1 MSKSLLWEKRG
12 ILFQHDLIFYNL
24 STVYGLGDSLAASH
38 TYKHPEGDVYIEAL
52 SFTILTDVTSAIIG
66 SLLKN
71 SFLFPYLLLNESTH

>member
-1 MSKSLLWEKRG
+1 MSKPLLWEKRG

-38 TYKHPEGDVYIEAL
+38 TYKHPEGNVYIEAL

-66 SLLKN
+66 SIIKN
-71 SFLFPYLLLNESTH
+71 